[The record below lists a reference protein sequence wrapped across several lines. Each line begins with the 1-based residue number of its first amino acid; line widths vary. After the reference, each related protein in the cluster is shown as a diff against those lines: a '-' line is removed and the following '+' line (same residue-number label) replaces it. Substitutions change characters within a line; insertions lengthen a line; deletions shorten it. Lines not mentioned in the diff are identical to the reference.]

1 MKTKNF
7 ISSTERLERIVDFV
21 ESRKSITVAEVASEF
36 SIGMTTA
43 RRDLDTLADQGK
55 IQRVHGGAMALPKAP
70 PEPPALH
77 RTQEQA
83 AEKQQIGRLAAA
95 LIQDGDTVFL
105 GAGTTV
111 MEVARELVN
120 RRDLTVI
127 TNSLLVINTLAEAPG
142 INLVVLGGFFR
153 SSEKSFLGHIT
164 EQALTEFRV
173 AKVVM
178 GVRAIDVEQGLTEE
192 FPPEAATNRVVLKIG
207 QQVIIVADHTK
218 FGRVAGA
225 FIAPVTAMHIMVT
238 DCNTPQAYIQALEAQ
253 GVRVIKD

>member
-7 ISSTERLERIVDFV
+7 VSNTERLERIVDFI

-70 PEPPALH
+70 PEPPALY

-83 AEKQQIGRLAAA
+83 VEKQKIGRLAAA
-95 LIQDGDTVFL
+95 LIEDGDTVFL

-142 INLVVLGGFFR
+142 INMVVLGGFFR
-153 SSEKSFLGHIT
+153 SSEKSFIGHMT
-164 EQALTEFRV
+164 EQALAEFRA

-178 GVRAIDVEQGLTEE
+178 GVRAVDVELGLTEE
-192 FPPEAATNRVVLKIG
+192 FPPEAQTNRAVLKIG

-225 FIAPVTAMHIMVT
+225 FIAPVTAVNIMVT
-238 DCNTPQAYIQALEAQ
+238 DSNTPQEYIQALEAQ